1 MSSRSPSPKL
11 PQREAS
17 SPPAAPPLTSTTHTP
32 PGTADSSLSALLELL
47 KVPYTDALEDS
58 QLDVTRMYDTAFS
71 PHVFHPVCFF
81 LTLLVCFPSRPLVFA
96 LRGAKFHCRVRP
108 TSYKEG
114 RREKAVLVERLAA

>member
-58 QLDVTRMYDTAFS
+58 QLDVTRILRT
-71 PHVFHPVCFF
+71 CFWEEDKWPRSTDMEIENENCTETESQAYF
-81 LTLLVCFPSRPLVFA
+81 TCGTLDQKYA
-96 LRGAKFHCRVRP
+96 LSALLG
-108 TSYKEG
+108 S
-114 RREKAVLVERLAA
+114 